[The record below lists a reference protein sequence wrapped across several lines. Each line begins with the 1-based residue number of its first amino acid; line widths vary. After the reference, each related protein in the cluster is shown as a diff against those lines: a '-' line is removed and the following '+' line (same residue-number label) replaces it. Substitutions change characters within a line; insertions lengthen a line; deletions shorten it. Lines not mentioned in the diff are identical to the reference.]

1 MRWVMLIA
9 IVVFVSFVSFFIYNN
24 QAMLEEG
31 ATEVQDEEVPM
42 MIAEMVQTEVMQA
55 QDVGSTLSWMVI
67 GFAIFMQLIAWIAA
81 AQKIASVKKSGSS
94 IEERFAHLE
103 AIEVYFD
110 LPLYLGLLGTVL
122 SFILITVYPEA
133 GLMFAYVS
141 TGIGIVVSVILHLFY
156 LTPYKQELIAR
167 REEMSA

>member
-1 MRWVMLIA
+1 MRWFLILAIAAFSITMVLFISFREDMLGPD
-9 IVVFVSFVSFFIYNN
+9 VDSFEI
-24 QAMLEEG
+24 Q
-31 ATEVQDEEVPM
+31 EVPM
-42 MIAEMVQTEVMQA
+42 MVEELVNAEIASA
-55 QDVGSTLSWMVI
+55 QSTGTMLSWIVI
-67 GFAIFMQLIAWIAA
+67 GFAIVMQAIAWVAA
-81 AQKIASVKKSGSS
+81 ARKIGTVKKTGSS
-94 IEERFAHLE
+94 IAERFSHLE

-110 LPLYLGLLGTVL
+110 LPLYLGLLGTVM

-167 REEMSA
+167 REGMEA

>member
-1 MRWVMLIA
+1 MRWVMILA
-9 IVVFVSFVSFFIYNN
+9 IVAFIAFMSYFIYSNRVVLDQN
-24 QAMLEEG
+24 PDEIE
-31 ATEVQDEEVPM
+31 DEEVPM
-42 MIAEMVQTEVMQA
+42 MIAEIVDAEMVNA
-55 QDVGSTLSWMVI
+55 QSVGTTLSWIVI

-81 AQKIASVKKSGSS
+81 AQKIAGVKKSGSS
-94 IEERFAHLE
+94 IEERFMQLE

-122 SFILITVYPEA
+122 SFILITIYPEA

-156 LTPYKQELIAR
+156 LTPYKQDLIAR
-167 REEMSA
+167 REGMSA

>member
-1 MRWVMLIA
+1 MRWVMILA
-9 IVVFVSFVSFFIYNN
+9 IVAFIAFMSYFIYTN
-24 QAMLEEG
+24 QGVLDQNPDEIA
-31 ATEVQDEEVPM
+31 DEEVPM
-42 MIAEMVQTEVMQA
+42 MIAEMVDAEMVNA
-55 QDVGSTLSWMVI
+55 QNVGTTLSWIVI

-81 AQKIASVKKSGSS
+81 AQKIAGVKKSGSS
-94 IEERFAHLE
+94 IEERFMQLE

-122 SFILITVYPEA
+122 SFILITIYPEA

-156 LTPYKQELIAR
+156 LTPYKQDLISR
-167 REEMSA
+167 REEMGA

>member
-1 MRWVMLIA
+1 MRWIMLLA
-9 IVVFVSFVSFFIYNN
+9 IVAFIAFMSYFIYTN
-24 QAMLEEG
+24 QAVLDQTPEEI
-31 ATEVQDEEVPM
+31 EDEEVPM
-42 MIAEMVQTEVMQA
+42 MTAEMVDAEMVNA
-55 QDVGSTLSWMVI
+55 QSVGATLSWMVI

-81 AQKIASVKKSGSS
+81 AHKIAGVKKSGSS
-94 IEERFAHLE
+94 IEERFQHLA
-103 AIEVYFD
+103 AIDVYFD

-122 SFILITVYPEA
+122 SFILITIYPEA

-167 REEMSA
+167 REDLGA

>member
-9 IVVFVSFVSFFIYNN
+9 ILAFVGFMAYFIQTN
-24 QAMLEEG
+24 QAVLEESP
-31 ATEVQDEEVPM
+31 AELEDEEVPM
-42 MIAEMVQTEVMQA
+42 MIAEMVDSEMVNA
-55 QDVGSTLSWMVI
+55 QSVGTTLSWIVI
-67 GFAIFMQLIAWIAA
+67 GFAVFMQLIAWIAA
-81 AQKIASVKKSGSS
+81 AQKIGSVKKSGSS
-94 IEERFAHLE
+94 IEERFSHLD

-122 SFILITVYPEA
+122 SFILITIYPEA

-156 LTPYKQELIAR
+156 LTPYKQELISR